1 MQQTSRAGV
10 APAGTGT
17 TERRHG
23 WRTAFILV
31 TSLFFMWGLSYG
43 LLDVLNKH
51 FQDVL
56 HVSKAQSG
64 LLQGAYFGA
73 YFVMAMPAALLME
86 RFGYKRGILL
96 GLTLYAI
103 GALLFIPAS
112 SAASFP
118 FFLFALFVIAAGLGC
133 LETAANPY
141 VTELGAPETA
151 ERRLNL
157 SQSFN
162 GLGSFLGPLI
172 GGTFF
177 FQAAAPQAST
187 ASTVDGGLDSVRVTY
202 VAIAVIVVL
211 LALLIARTPMPDI
224 RRAASPAQRAAGASL
239 WSRPHFVGGIVAQFF
254 YVAAQVGVG
263 AFFINYAIV
272 HWPALTAQR
281 ASFLLSVALL
291 LFMAG
296 RFVSTALM
304 GRISPAALLAV
315 YALANVALSVVVLAG
330 IPVVSVLALIAVFF
344 FMSIMFPT
352 IFALGVKDLGP
363 QTKRG
368 ASYQVMSI
376 VGGAIMPYAMG
387 RVADGSGVSMAYAL
401 PLACFAIVAW
411 YGWRGSRVAGA

>member
-1 MQQTSRAGV
+1 MQQASGAGL
-10 APAGTGT
+10 APAGTA
-17 TERRHG
+17 ERTRD

-73 YFVMAMPAALLME
+73 YFVMAIPAAMLME

-96 GLTLYAI
+96 GLALYAI

-118 FFLFALFVIAAGLGC
+118 FFLFALFVIASGLGC

-141 VTELGAPETA
+141 VTELSTPETA

-172 GGTFF
+172 GGAFF
-177 FQAAAPQAST
+177 FRASAAPQVASE
-187 ASTVDGGLDSVRVTY
+187 GLGSVRITY
-202 VAIAVIVVL
+202 VAIAAVVVL

-224 RRAASPAQRAAGASL
+224 RRAASPAQRAAGASV

-272 HWPALTAQR
+272 HWPDLTAQR
-281 ASFLLSVALL
+281 ASFMLSVALL

-296 RFVSTALM
+296 RFISTALM
-304 GRISPAALLAV
+304 AKVSPAAMLTV
-315 YALANVALSVVVLAG
+315 YALANVVLTAVVLAG
-330 IPVVSVLALIAVFF
+330 IPVVSVLALIGVFF

-363 QTKRG
+363 HTKRG

-387 RVADGSGVSMAYAL
+387 RVADTSGVSIAYAL
-401 PLACFAIVAW
+401 PLVCFAIVAW
-411 YGWRGSRVAGA
+411 YGWRGSRVVDA

>member
-1 MQQTSRAGV
+1 MQQVSRAGA
-10 APAGTGT
+10 APAGT
-17 TERRHG
+17 TERRRD
-23 WRTAFILV
+23 WRTALLLV

-56 HVSKAQSG
+56 HVSKAESG

-73 YFVMAMPAALLME
+73 YFVMAIPAALLME

-112 SAASFP
+112 AAASFP

-172 GGTFF
+172 GGAFF
-177 FQAAAPQAST
+177 FQAASPGEGAEA
-187 ASTVDGGLDSVRVTY
+187 GLGSVRVTY
-202 VAIAVIVVL
+202 VVIAVVVVL

-224 RRAASPAQRAAGASL
+224 RQAASPAQRAAGASL
-239 WSRPHFVGGIVAQFF
+239 WSRPHFVGGIAAQFF

-272 HWPALTAQR
+272 HWPALSAQR

-304 GRISPAALLAV
+304 GRISPAALLSV
-315 YALANVALSVVVLAG
+315 YALANVALSAVVLAG
-330 IPVVSVLALIAVFF
+330 IPVVSVLALIAMFF

-368 ASYQVMSI
+368 ASYQVMSV

-387 RVADGSGVSMAYAL
+387 RVADGAGVGAAYLL
-401 PLACFAIVAW
+401 PLVCFAIVAW